1 MAAARSIH
9 YAPHRH
15 ELKIRAVLGNNL
27 KSKIHEAIAW
37 RAYQLYEQ
45 QGCVPGHDL
54 ENWARAEQEVVCPL
68 DCGVLAQDHRV
79 CVTADAS
86 QFDDGSIELYAEPR
100 RITLAGFDRSRRP
113 IPTPPGEPVPPRR
126 DWIFRVHEFEV
137 DLDPANVTARFNGPV
152 LNIYLAKARALD
164 AQPAT
169 AWVL

>member
-1 MAAARSIH
+1 MDAAKPVRF
-9 YAPHRH
+9 APPRH

-27 KSKIHEAIAW
+27 QNKTHDAIAW
-37 RAYQLYEQ
+37 RAYQFYEQ
-45 QGCVPGHDL
+45 QGCAPGKDV
-54 ENWARAEQEVVCPL
+54 ENWARAEEEVVHPL

-79 CVTADAS
+79 SVTADAS
-86 QFDDGSIELYAEPR
+86 QFDDGPIELYVEPR

-113 IPTPPGEPVPPRR
+113 LPPPPGQPVPPRR
-126 DWIFRVHEFEV
+126 DWIFRVHEFDA

-152 LNIYLAKARALD
+152 LNIYLAKAHALD